1 MKQTFST
8 SQVAQIIGI
17 HPNTVRLY
25 EELQL
30 ITPPERKANGYRI
43 FTDLHIRQFRI
54 ARLALRVEV
63 LQNGLR
69 KRPSASPGICWRRFP
84 LPPASVRSPERKPRN
99 VWG

>member
-1 MKQTFST
+1 MKNTYTT

-43 FTDLHIRQFRI
+43 FTDLHIRQ
-54 ARLALRVEV
+54 
-63 LQNGLR
+63 
-69 KRPSASPGICWRRFP
+69 SPGWPSGLKSFRTACESRQWISSKQP
-84 LPPASVRSPERKPRN
+84 RSAILQKPS
-99 VWG
+99 G